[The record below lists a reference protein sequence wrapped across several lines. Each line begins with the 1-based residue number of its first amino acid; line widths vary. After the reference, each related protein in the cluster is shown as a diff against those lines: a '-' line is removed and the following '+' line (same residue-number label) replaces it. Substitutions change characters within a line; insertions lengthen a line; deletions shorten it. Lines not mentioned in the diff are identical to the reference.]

1 MCELERLG
9 SVLQREDNWS
19 EVTDFVEFFFGIE
32 LPALNFLDDGAVLLV
47 GYLFDGL
54 DYRPGP
60 LIRNNEVGGREIHGH
75 VLVWLFRGSWFSR
88 SAR

>member
-1 MCELERLG
+1 M
-9 SVLQREDNWS
+9 QREDDWS

-60 LIRNNEVGGREIHGH
+60 LIRNNEVGEERYTDMFLYGYFEA
-75 VLVWLFRGSWFSR
+75 VGSVGQLDER
-88 SAR
+88 K